1 MTVAVRLETIE
12 GPAQLVRFYDC
23 DEPDALAPYE
33 ASCVLEWSGPRE
45 AWVKGMTGRLTRRT
59 VREFVNLLVSLAVH
73 TVVARRGEGHVLP
86 GGVAGDDGTVRIDVG
101 QLADRF
107 ARAGAS
113 QWADLPGV
121 ASGVA
126 PAPRDLSSL

>member
-1 MTVAVRLETIE
+1 MTVSVRLESIE
-12 GPAQLVRFYDC
+12 GPAQLARFYDC
-23 DEPDALAPYE
+23 DEPDDLAPYE

-45 AWVKGMTGRLTRRT
+45 VWIKGMTGRLTRRT
-59 VREFVNLLVSLAVH
+59 VREFVNLLVSLAVR
-73 TVVARRGEGHVLP
+73 TVVARRAEGHVLP
-86 GGVAGDDGTVRIDVG
+86 GGVASEDGTVRIDVG

-121 ASGVA
+121 ASRAV
-126 PAPRDLSSL
+126 PAPRDLSTL

>member
-1 MTVAVRLETIE
+1 MAIRLEVLE
-12 GPAQLVRFYDC
+12 GPAKLARFYDSP
-23 DEPDALAPYE
+23 DPEPMAPFT
-33 ASCVLEWSGPRE
+33 ATCVLEWSGPRE

-126 PAPRDLSSL
+126 PPPRDLSSL

>member
-12 GPAQLVRFYDC
+12 GPAQLARFYDC
-23 DEPDALAPYE
+23 DDPDAMAPYE

-45 AWVKGMTGRLTRRT
+45 VWVKGMTGRLTRRT
-59 VREFVNLLVSLAVH
+59 VREFVNLLVSLGVR
-73 TVVARRGEGHVLP
+73 TVVARRAEGHVLP
-86 GGVAGDDGTVRIDVG
+86 GGVDSDDGTVRIDVG

-107 ARAGAS
+107 SRAGAS

-126 PAPRDLSSL
+126 PGPRDLSTL